1 MPPNEAK
8 GIERPVVES
17 VRVLRRVGPD
27 GTVNFDLVAEV
38 LQRRKAGK
46 NRWMYGGAAV
56 ILDGM
61 GFIRYLIVKNL
72 ASKTREQRVGA
83 YLRSKPEYAKHFS
96 DTNPAGA
103 SRFKQL
109 HVHRRRHGAR

>member
-1 MPPNEAK
+1 
-8 GIERPVVES
+8 

-38 LQRRKAGK
+38 VQRRKTGK
-46 NRWMYGGAAV
+46 NRWMYGGATL

-61 GFIRYLIVKNL
+61 GFIRYLIVKNV
-72 ASKTREQRVGA
+72 ASKTREKRVDD
-83 YLRSKPEYAKHFS
+83 YLRSNPDYTKHFS
-96 DTNPAGA
+96 DANPAGA

-109 HVHRRRHGAR
+109 HGHRRRRRARYS